1 MTERRKLEL
10 QLNVPTEIELLY
22 DEPVVGKSLYGDYY
36 LYAVKSLDTEFAFF
50 APEEIHSELQNLRRG
65 ARAIVTKS
73 AEQRGNKLVTKYLFE
88 LPNEDELSD
97 LGKQTNLNRK
107 DSEQNP
113 QSDKDKLYQVML
125 SCYQD
130 AVKLQSEFSM
140 VDIEKVAI
148 TLFIA
153 RSK

>member
-22 DEPVVGKSLYGDYY
+22 DEPVVGKSQYGDYY
-36 LYAVKSLDTEFAFF
+36 LYAVKSLETEFAFF
-50 APEEIHSELQNLRRG
+50 APEEIHTELQNLKRG
-65 ARAIVTKS
+65 DKAIVTKS
-73 AEQRGNKLVTKYLFE
+73 AEQRGNKLVTKYIFE
-88 LPNEDELSD
+88 LPNEDELNNPVEPKPVRTS
-97 LGKQTNLNRK
+97 KEPQT
-107 DSEQNP
+107 
-113 QSDKDKLYQVML
+113 DKLYDIML
-125 SCYQD
+125 NCYKD
-130 AVKLQSEFSM
+130 AARLQNEFSM

>member
-22 DEPVVGKSLYGDYY
+22 DEPVVGKSQYGDYY
-36 LYAVKSLDTEFAFF
+36 LYAVKSLETEFAFF

-65 ARAIVTKS
+65 DKAIVTKA
-73 AEQRGNKLVTKYLFE
+73 AEQRGNKLVTKYFFE
-88 LPNEDELSD
+88 LPDKDELETSPGAKPIQSSQQKHSD
-97 LGKQTNLNRK
+97 MMYETMLNCYK
-107 DSEQNP
+107 D
-113 QSDKDKLYQVML
+113 
-125 SCYQD
+125 
-130 AVKLQSEFSM
+130 AAKLQNEFAM